1 MSKERDIAIE
11 VLPKMI
17 EYFQNHRFK
26 KPVLSVM
33 PKDRN
38 DRVRD
43 SMETIAKEWD
53 SKFDD
58 TDNFQLSTIM
68 GQFMDAIAWMP
79 EERRRYIVGEI
90 RKYRDIENPTA
101 MISGKNRYGY
111 NKSRLDGGLYK
122 RKQMNPSLIDTS
134 GAVARFTTFYIA
146 GLISMGVVVQMNKPN
161 WDDMIALLLM
171 DMIKNKYRYENQA
184 IIEDMFT
191 PEDELVGSVDRDLPY
206 EYQMDRVK
214 EVKDED

>member
-79 EERRRYIVGEI
+79 EQRRRYIVGEI

-122 RKQMNPSLIDTS
+122 RK
-134 GAVARFTTFYIA
+134 
-146 GLISMGVVVQMNKPN
+146 
-161 WDDMIALLLM
+161 
-171 DMIKNKYRYENQA
+171 
-184 IIEDMFT
+184 
-191 PEDELVGSVDRDLPY
+191 
-206 EYQMDRVK
+206 
-214 EVKDED
+214 

>member
-17 EYFQNHRFK
+17 AYFQEHRFK

-58 TDNFQLSTIM
+58 TDNFQLSSIM
-68 GQFMDAIAWMP
+68 SEFMDAIAWMP

-111 NKSRLDGGLYK
+111 TKSRVDGGLYK
-122 RKQMNPSLIDTS
+122 RRQMNPSLIDTS

-146 GLISMGVVVQMNKPN
+146 GLISMGVVIQMNKPN
-161 WDDMIALLLM
+161 WDKLIALLLM
-171 DMIKNKYRYENQA
+171 DMMSSE
-184 IIEDMFT
+184 F
-191 PEDELVGSVDRDLPY
+191 EDEMVGSVDRHLPY
-206 EYQMDRVK
+206 EYQMDRVI
-214 EVKDED
+214 EVK